1 MSEKILQSHTV
12 TSYDKDLTEIIK
24 NIGQMSANVCEILRV
39 FIESVNNPVE
49 ALQEQ
54 AKLIDKEINKLEI
67 KVEKDCINVLARRSP
82 MAFDLRFLIS
92 SIKIST
98 ILERLGDI
106 SKKLVKRTVKKVG
119 VAFPESYKKDFI
131 EMAENVIL
139 MLENSVSGFNTHDV
153 QEADKVWRSEDKVD
167 EKSKELFK
175 RIASDFKTKPEQVD
189 VLMQILLN
197 TRRLERMADYCTK
210 IAKIAHFTDDG
221 SRVSEKDF

>member
-1 MSEKILQSHTV
+1 MAK
-12 TSYDKDLTEIIK
+12 
-24 NIGQMSANVCEILRV
+24 NVCEILRIFV
-39 FIESVNNPVE
+39 KSVGTESDE
-49 ALQEQ
+49 LKEQ
-54 AKLIDKEINKLEI
+54 AKLVDKEINKLEI
-67 KVEKDCINVLARRSP
+67 KVEKDCINVMARRSP

-119 VAFPESYKKDFI
+119 TNFPEAYKKDFI

-139 MLENSVSGFNTHDV
+139 MLENVISGFNTHDV

-167 EKSKELFK
+167 DKSKELFK
-175 RIASDFKTKPEQVD
+175 RISADLKTQPENVD

-210 IAKIAHFTDDG
+210 IAKIAHYTDNG
-221 SRVSEKDF
+221 QRVSEKDF